1 MHLNRAPGSL
11 ERNGAAVGP
20 GGEDVTEEIRLET
33 GLWRWIQFCNSRSR
47 QGIEAAYQ
55 TEGLFGHLHIE
66 VVEVNVWMGKLGP
79 EAERPISENV
89 RRGFDAVL
97 SRLDHGC
104 KVLVLYRGAM

>member
-66 VVEVNVWMGKLGP
+66 VMEVNVWMGKQW
-79 EAERPISENV
+79 
-89 RRGFDAVL
+89 VL
-97 SRLDHGC
+97 KLKGLFQRMLEE
-104 KVLVLYRGAM
+104 VLMLC